1 MRPLFVFHCLP
12 KFREKQ
18 PTYTS
23 TAMVP
28 ANRLGRGVG
37 KKNEN
42 NNQSVVFLRRF
53 QARLKGYS
61 KRIKEGIKQ
70 IS

>member
-1 MRPLFVFHCLP
+1 
-12 KFREKQ
+12 
-18 PTYTS
+18 
-23 TAMVP
+23 MVP